1 MNFAIELQINVATQL
16 QVTLIKGRA
25 VFLPQSL
32 PNFWLKRLRL
42 KI

>member
-16 QVTLIKGRA
+16 QVTLIKGSA

-32 PNFWLKRLRL
+32 PNLWLKNMT
-42 KI
+42 